1 MVCDF
6 CDKKASVFLTQLVE
20 GQMKKVCLCEACA
33 KERGVTDPTG
43 FSLADVILSGL
54 PAPKAAAPQVTAP
67 AVVVP
72 GKQCPSCGF
81 TLEDLRRVRRFG
93 CSECYKT
100 FHDEL
105 STILRGMHK
114 GTSHVGKVPK
124 GLMEQQVL
132 DQRLEE
138 LRSRLEQAVV
148 AENYEE
154 AAGLRDEIRR
164 IEIHAGIPD

>member
-1 MVCDF
+1 VL
-6 CDKKASVFLTQLVE
+6 LT
-20 GQMKKVCLCEACA
+20 
-33 KERGVTDPTG
+33 
-43 FSLADVILSGL
+43 GL
-54 PAPKAAAPQVTAP
+54 PGQKAVVSQATTAP
-67 AVVVP
+67 VSSG

-100 FHDEL
+100 FNDEL
-105 STILRGMHK
+105 TTILRGMHK

-148 AENYEE
+148 SENYEE
-154 AAGLRDEIRR
+154 AAGLRDEIRQ
-164 IEIHAGIPD
+164 IEIHAGLPG

>member
-1 MVCDF
+1 M
-6 CDKKASVFLTQLVE
+6 KLGIIQAAFLVLS
-20 GQMKKVCLCEACA
+20 L
-33 KERGVTDPTG
+33 PLTG
-43 FSLADVILSGL
+43 FSAD
-54 PAPKAAAPQVTAP
+54 AAPP
-67 AVVVP
+67 P
-72 GKQCPSCGF
+72 PGF

-114 GTSHVGKVPK
+114 GTSHIGKVPK

-132 DQRLEE
+132 DQRLED
-138 LRSRLEQAVV
+138 LRSRLEQAVA

-164 IEIHAGIPD
+164 IEIHAGIPG